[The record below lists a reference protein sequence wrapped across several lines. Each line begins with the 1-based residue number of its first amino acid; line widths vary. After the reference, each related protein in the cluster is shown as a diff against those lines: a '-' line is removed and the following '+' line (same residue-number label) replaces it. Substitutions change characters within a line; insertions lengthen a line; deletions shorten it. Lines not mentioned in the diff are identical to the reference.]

1 MQALSCGGELLMLN
15 IKQPPPIFF
24 VVVLRMIDPF
34 GKGCFGLLKQLK
46 WGLDGVWVIVGE

>member
-1 MQALSCGGELLMLN
+1 MHALSCGGELLMLN

-46 WGLDGVWVIVGE
+46 WGLDGVWVMVGE